1 MSILSGFF
9 AGTADA
15 AAPRVLNGFALH
27 IQWGALMWNKLFASA
42 DLLQKGMEA
51 SWLRNS
57 VIRDNIAN
65 VETPGFKASDVH
77 FEDVLLSS
85 LAQDDGRLEG
95 RTSRDRHIPINGR
108 SVTPNTQPVVR
119 LRENLNL
126 RMDENNVDI
135 ESENAKLAQN
145 SVQYSTLVTKL
156 NSELTRIKLAVTEG
170 R

>member
-1 MSILSGFF
+1 
-9 AGTADA
+9 
-15 AAPRVLNGFALH
+15 
-27 IQWGALMWNKLFASA
+27 MWSKLFASA

-57 VIRDNIAN
+57 VIRNNIAN

-77 FEDVLLSS
+77 FEDVLLNS
-85 LAQDDGRLEG
+85 LLPQGGGLEG
-95 RTSRDRHIPINGR
+95 KLTRDRHIPING
-108 SVTPNTQPVVR
+108 SGISPNTEPVVT
-119 LRENLNL
+119 LRDELSM

-135 ESENAKLAQN
+135 ESENVKLAQN
-145 SVQYSTLVTKL
+145 SIQYSTLLTKL